1 MGSNAPEALLCK
13 ASGKRSED
21 FCAEQ
26 RRKSN
31 GILQAVGKVLGLF
44 RQPVRG
50 AARVRATR
58 TFKKG
63 PAAPPTRIKTASK
76 EAVARAP
83 LTFISGPA
91 AQPTLKKPAVS
102 VETAGFFTLECYG
115 R

>member
-1 MGSNAPEALLCK
+1 MGSNAPEVLLCK

-21 FCAEQ
+21 FCAEP

-50 AARVRATR
+50 AAV
-58 TFKKG
+58 G
-63 PAAPPTRIKTASK
+63 
-76 EAVARAP
+76 RAP

-102 VETAGFFTLECYG
+102 VETAGFFTLKCYG